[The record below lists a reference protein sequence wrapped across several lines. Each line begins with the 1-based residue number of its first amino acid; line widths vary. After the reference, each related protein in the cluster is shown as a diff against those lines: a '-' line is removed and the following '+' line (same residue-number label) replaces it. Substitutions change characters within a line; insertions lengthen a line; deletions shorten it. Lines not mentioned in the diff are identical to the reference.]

1 MDLAKN
7 EFEKIVAC
15 KGGNP
20 NSEFWGG
27 EKKGGKPF
35 FLKILGGG
43 TYPLTHY
50 VVMMTL
56 RCIIKGWGCKKG
68 GGKSEVNFEFHW

>member
-1 MDLAKN
+1 MDLAKI

-15 KGGNP
+15 KGGEP
-20 NSEFWGG
+20 EYGILGWG
-27 EKKGGKPF
+27 KKGETIF
-35 FLKILGGG
+35 FENPRGG

-50 VVMMTL
+50 VVKMTL